1 MKTEAETGVM
11 WLQAEECQQPL
22 EAGGGKR
29 WVGGSEAQGTDDEL
43 RKDQISVLSGCHVC
57 GNLLQQRQE
66 MNTL

>member
-43 RKDQISVLSGCHVC
+43 RETRFLFFQGATFVVICYSSDRK
-57 GNLLQQRQE
+57 
-66 MNTL
+66 